1 MFKKKKCKRC
11 GEKISDKYDFC
22 PSCGTKIDDD
32 ENWGMLG
39 KNDFNQETNPFENSL
54 FGNAGFGMLNKMLG
68 SAMKMLEKEMQ
79 KDITQTP
86 SNPKNN
92 FELYINGKRINPKNI
107 KVLQKQ
113 IPFKKQDSL
122 KKQIKS
128 FKEKNFNETQ
138 KKEFTKLPR
147 EEPQTN
153 IRRLS
158 NKIIYEI
165 QIPGVKSIEDVSI
178 VKLQNSIEIK
188 AITKDK
194 AYEKTIKISFPIL
207 DYKIQENNLIL
218 ELDSE

>member
-1 MFKKKKCKRC
+1 MKPKKR
-11 GEKISDKYDFC
+11 
-22 PSCGTKIDDD
+22 
-32 ENWGMLG
+32 NLL
-39 KNDFNQETNPFENSL
+39 NSH
-54 FGNAGFGMLNKMLG
+54 
-68 SAMKMLEKEMQ
+68 
-79 KDITQTP
+79 
-86 SNPKNN
+86 
-92 FELYINGKRINPKNI
+92 
-107 KVLQKQ
+107 
-113 IPFKKQDSL
+113 
-122 KKQIKS
+122 
-128 FKEKNFNETQ
+128 EKN
-138 KKEFTKLPR
+138 
-147 EEPQTN
+147 QTN